1 MKKIGRTVGTP
12 SFTGYQ
18 FEDAS
23 GFIDDSLGL
32 KLETCTRIFAGWLP
46 WHLGHQPRSKL
57 MHQVGWAVGF
67 CWDLWTTEPP
77 FTGFPHARSS
87 LCDGN
92 LNAAFKTTNEFIVS
106 SICLGWLWTPPHV
119 LWEIEIETLLYQ
131 PGSTS
136 ASDPGWS
143 RPSLAPKNASK
154 CHFFRRSVDPVSSH
168 VCNYWGFV
176 KFGDTRPGE
185 LT

>member
-1 MKKIGRTVGTP
+1 MISISIWMQTANLTLSLGWIIGRTVGTP

-18 FEDAS
+18 FEDTS

-77 FTGFPHARSS
+77 FTGFPHSRSS

-92 LNAAFKTTNEFIVS
+92 LNAAENRQWVHCKFIVFGLAVNS
-106 SICLGWLWTPPHV
+106 STCAVRDLSRVCCI
-119 LWEIEIETLLYQ
+119 

-136 ASDPGWS
+136 NASHPGWS
-143 RPSLAPKNASK
+143 RPSLAPQNVSK
-154 CHFFRRSVDPVSSH
+154 CH
-168 VCNYWGFV
+168 
-176 KFGDTRPGE
+176 
-185 LT
+185 